1 MTTIVAA
8 ESLLPGFSTP
18 AMIAVGSA
26 VLVIVLLAVF
36 GKIPIGYNLNN
47 LRVRWR
53 TTLMTALAFTLVTGV
68 LTVMLAF
75 LNGMF
80 ALTSESGQPGN
91 VIILAEGMTDET
103 FSTLQFNELSDLE
116 RLPEVVR
123 NGAGQALVS
132 KETYI
137 IANQEIHVAS
147 PGKRQRR
154 FLQMR
159 GVDDA
164 VLTAQVHAATLHDGG
179 RWFTGSGVQ
188 ESPGGGL
195 SLIEAVI
202 GEGIAR
208 ELAKDRSGEAAAKA
222 QNSERLDVGDTF
234 EVIERTFVVT
244 GVMKSAGTTFDS
256 EVWCTQSLVG
266 PLFGKE
272 RFSSM
277 VVRTPSAETAQKL
290 KNYLNNEFKAEAVNA
305 QVETEYFAGLSES
318 TRVFLIAVTF
328 LTVVIAVGGIFGVM
342 NTMFAAIS
350 QRSQDVGVLRLLGFK
365 RRQVLVSFLLESLL
379 IAVIGGAVG
388 CGLGFLADGWQA
400 NSIVTGSAGGGGK
413 FVVLRLI
420 VDGNVLATGMVLSVS
435 MGFLGGL
442 LPSLNAMRLS
452 PLAAL
457 R

>member
-1 MTTIVAA
+1 MKTDSAA
-8 ESLLPGFSTP
+8 DFILPGVSMP
-18 AMIAVGSA
+18 ALVAVGSA
-26 VLVIVLLAVF
+26 VLVFALLAVF

-53 TTLMTALAFTLVTGV
+53 TTAMTALAFTLVTGV

-80 ALTSESGQPGN
+80 ALTSGSGHPGN
-91 VIILAEGMTDET
+91 VIILGEGMTDET
-103 FSTLQFNELSDLE
+103 FSTLQFNQLSDLD
-116 RLPEVVR
+116 RLAEVVR
-123 NGAGQALVS
+123 NDAGQPLVS
-132 KETYI
+132 KETFI
-137 IANQEIHVAS
+137 IANQEIHGAP
-147 PGKRQRR
+147 PGRPQRR
-154 FLQMR
+154 FLQLR

-164 VLTAQVHAATLHDGG
+164 ALSAQVHAALLHDGG
-179 RWFTGSGVQ
+179 RWFAGAGVQ
-188 ESPGGGL
+188 EPPGGGL
-195 SLIEAVI
+195 PLIECVI

-208 ELAKDRSGEAAAKA
+208 ELAKDCSAEAAAKA
-222 QNSERLDVGDTF
+222 RNRERLDIGDTF
-234 EVIERTFVVT
+234 EVIQRTFVIT
-244 GVMKSAGTTFDS
+244 GVMKSEGTTFDS
-256 EVWCTQSLVG
+256 EVWCTQSRVG

-277 VVRTPSAETAQKL
+277 VVRTPTADTADKL

-305 QVETEYFAGLSES
+305 ITETEYFASLSEL
-318 TRVFLIAVTF
+318 TWFFLVAVMFFTI
-328 LTVVIAVGGIFGVM
+328 VVAVGGIFGVM

-350 QRSQDVGVLRLLGFK
+350 QRSRDVGILRLLGFK

-379 IAVIGGAVG
+379 IAVIGGGIG
-388 CGLGFLADGWQA
+388 CGLGCLADGWQA
-400 NSIVTGSAGGGGK
+400 NSMIGGQSGGGR
-413 FVVLRLI
+413 FVVLELN
-420 VDGNVLATGMVLSVS
+420 VDGNVIATGMVLAVS